1 MVSLPPLPSPPRTFL
16 TYSHLDFTA
25 RHWRAGGAG
34 QQQAA
39 SSRLDFTARR
49 HESRPAAA
57 SCCWLHGRPATAG
70 ATTMM
75 AKALVRDAPPAAM
88 GLMESAHGLG

>member
-1 MVSLPPLPSPPRTFL
+1 MQP
-16 TYSHLDFTA
+16 
-25 RHWRAGGAG
+25 
-34 QQQAA
+34 A
-39 SSRLDFTARR
+39 SSQL
-49 HESRPAAA
+49 RPLLAA
-57 SCCWLHGRPATAG
+57 GRPTRP

>member
-1 MVSLPPLPSPPRTFL
+1 M
-16 TYSHLDFTA
+16 
-25 RHWRAGGAG
+25 
-34 QQQAA
+34 QQQDFGPKEVVVPA
-39 SSRLDFTARR
+39 SQ
-49 HESRPAAA
+49 
-57 SCCWLHGRPATAG
+57 AT

>member
-1 MVSLPPLPSPPRTFL
+1 MSPSSEP
-16 TYSHLDFTA
+16 
-25 RHWRAGGAG
+25 AGSM
-34 QQQAA
+34 QPA
-39 SSRLDFTARR
+39 SSQL
-49 HESRPAAA
+49 RPLLAA
-57 SCCWLHGRPATAG
+57 GRPTRP